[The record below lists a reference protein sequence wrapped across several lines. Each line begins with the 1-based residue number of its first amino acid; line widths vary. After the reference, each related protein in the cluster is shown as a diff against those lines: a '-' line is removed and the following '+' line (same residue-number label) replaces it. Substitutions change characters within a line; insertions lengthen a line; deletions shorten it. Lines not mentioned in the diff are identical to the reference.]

1 MSGNADFPPTRA
13 EREVY
18 ERLSGQ
24 VAEARKA
31 FDALYATTLPAFNE
45 AMRARGSPSS

>member
-1 MSGNADFPPTRA
+1 
-13 EREVY
+13 VY

-24 VAEARKA
+24 VAEAGKA